1 LDTVKAALAT
11 VSAVALAVGGS
22 AASEPDQ
29 RPSIALAGTEPLVIK
44 GKHFKPGERVSVQV
58 LAPVRAGRNVVAS
71 RRGAFVARF
80 RLSVGRCERVSVHA
94 FGSRR
99 SRARLLPEREL
110 GYCPPS
116 R

>member
-22 AASEPDQ
+22 AASEPAQ
-29 RPSIALAGTEPLVIK
+29 RPSIAVAGTQPLVIK
-44 GKHFKPGERVSVQV
+44 GMHFKPGERVSVQV
-58 LAPVRAGRNVVAS
+58 LAPVRVGRSVVAS
-71 RRGAFVARF
+71 RRGSFVARF
-80 RLSVGRCERVSVHA
+80 RLGVSRCDRVSVQA

-99 SRARLLPEREL
+99 SRARLLPQREL
-110 GYCPPS
+110 DYCPPS